1 MVHGKAFI
9 IYSKKFLHA
18 HIWRHSWL
26 LLTYPESSFHKV
38 TLNPEVV
45 SIDSELPG
53 RERDKFCQSQS
64 QQSHQQISV

>member
-1 MVHGKAFI
+1 MVQGKALN

-26 LLTYPESSFHKV
+26 LLTSPESFFHKL
-38 TLNPEVV
+38 TLKSEVV
-45 SIDSELPG
+45 SIDSELSG
-53 RERDKFCQSQS
+53 RERVKFCQSQS